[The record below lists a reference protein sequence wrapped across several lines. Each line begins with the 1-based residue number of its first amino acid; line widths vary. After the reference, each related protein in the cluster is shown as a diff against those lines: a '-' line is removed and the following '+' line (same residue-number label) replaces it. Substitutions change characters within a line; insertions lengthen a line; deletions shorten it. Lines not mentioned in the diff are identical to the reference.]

1 MLLVGPSGAGKTTR
15 AKRQYGA
22 DEIVSSDAIREEIY
36 GSLSVAGS
44 QAEVFAEVHK
54 CVRERLSRGE
64 TAVVDAT
71 NLRQRDR
78 LAVVDLAP
86 ADILVIYEV
95 VDRPIEEKLAQAGRR
110 TAELIQGHAEMFD
123 LELANIMKGDGRPNV
138 VVCDLRQTTQ
148 QESVAA
154 K

>member
-1 MLLVGPSGAGKTTR
+1 M
-15 AKRQYGA
+15 
-22 DEIVSSDAIREEIY
+22 
-36 GSLSVAGS
+36 
-44 QAEVFAEVHK
+44 FAEVHK

-123 LELANIMKGDGRPNV
+123 LELANIMKGDRRPRRRRMRPSANDSGRSR
-138 VVCDLRQTTQ
+138 LRQNRVLP
-148 QESVAA
+148 EIAPRRPVNRIPDLHRPAMDLFA
-154 K
+154 